1 MFHDAHGGCV
11 GGSGCSNVPVG
22 FGLTSHQ
29 DKADFKPYL
38 KQGESIKKACELV
51 AEHGAKQLNRY
62 KAMIEGA

>member
-1 MFHDAHGGCV
+1 MQQ
-11 GGSGCSNVPVG
+11 CSS
-22 FGLTSHQ
+22 SHQ